1 MRGVKKVAKK
11 ARKPTKNE
19 PLQRSITKNGKRY
32 NVGISKDKNGYY
44 AHTHRA
50 RSKSYPSKKDIPVSV
65 LKFIES
71 TG

>member
-1 MRGVKKVAKK
+1 M
-11 ARKPTKNE
+11 TKTKGNQ
-19 PLQRSITKNGKRY
+19 PLQKSLTKNGKKY
-32 NVGISKDKNGYY
+32 NVGISMDKDGYY

-50 RSKSYPSKKDIPVSV
+50 RSKSYSSKKDIPVNV